1 MEEITFANSTN
12 QETNEQLTE
21 QPSKSMMLCYTVKFG
36 IMESSVPLVISKICQ
51 KSVIFRIP
59 IYRGDKYGIFGTFDP
74 YLTKAIQTFPEKFKP
89 KLGRSLYLKRDFGT
103 LQLNSQ
109 LPTVCNTA
117 GRLFTSDVFW
127 DPPIVAGDPNLA
139 GYTVTL
145 PGTVT
150 AINLILIYIDYNKS
164 V

>member
-1 MEEITFANSTN
+1 
-12 QETNEQLTE
+12 
-21 QPSKSMMLCYTVKFG
+21 
-36 IMESSVPLVISKICQ
+36 MESSVPLVISTEYSPTSKTLSKQ
-51 KSVIFRIP
+51 E
-59 IYRGDKYGIFGTFDP
+59 
-74 YLTKAIQTFPEKFKP
+74 FPFYNSYP
-89 KLGRSLYLKRDFGT
+89 SPNFNYTINSWDFGT

-117 GRLFTSDVFW
+117 GNANYVVTIPASDVFW

-150 AINLILIYIDYNKS
+150 AINFDIDLYRLQQIGLKNNYR
-164 V
+164 

>member
-74 YLTKAIQTFPEKFKP
+74 YRTYLQIRI
-89 KLGRSLYLKRDFGT
+89 RSLYLKRDFGT